1 MSIRFGACV
10 GKDTDKIAALKKA
23 GFDYAEVSLSALAAM
38 SDEEFETFSAKTA
51 AIGMHVEATNGFFPA
66 ELRLVGADVDLNA
79 ITAYTEKAFNR
90 AAWLGVRVCV
100 LGSGK
105 SRAIP
110 EGLDRSTAEQQFV
123 HVLRLCG
130 DIAKKYGIIIAVEP
144 LRTAECNFINT
155 VRDGLEI
162 CARTAHPNVRCLADF
177 YHVFMNSESLDAIA
191 GAGEMLVHTHI
202 ARANPDRLY
211 PHCEE
216 DENACKQWAQALRDC
231 GYSGRMS
238 LEGGSGD
245 DFAAMVEKAKTLL
258 RIFRE

>member
-10 GKDTDKIAALKKA
+10 GTDIGKIAALKKS
-23 GFDYAEVSLSALAAM
+23 GYDYAEVSLSAVAAM
-38 SDEEFETFSAKTA
+38 SDEEFESFAARTA
-51 AIGMHVEATNGFFPA
+51 AIGLPVEATNGFFPA
-66 ELRLVGADVDLNA
+66 DIKLVGDDADCVV
-79 ITAYTEKAFNR
+79 ITEYTEKAINR

-110 EGLDRSTAEQQFV
+110 EGLDRNTAEQQFV

-130 DIAKKYGIIIAVEP
+130 TVAKKYGITIAVEP

-162 CARTAHPNVRCLADF
+162 CARADHPNVRCLADF
-177 YHVFMNSESLDAIA
+177 YHVFMNSESLDAVA
-191 GAGEMLVHTHI
+191 GAGRMLVHTHI

-211 PHCEE
+211 PHCDE
-216 DENACKQWAQALRDC
+216 DEQACRQWAQALRDC

-238 LEGGSGD
+238 LEGSSGD
-245 DFAAMVEKAKTLL
+245 DFAAMIEKATHLL
-258 RIFRE
+258 KIFK